1 MKPIQTLQRSASTI
15 ITDSHSRHSQTINVN
30 KVRNVQ
36 PNLEFYAM
44 TSRTLDALGI
54 DDNRNKLSHLN
65 QEQYNVFVRKDK
77 SGKPD
82 LNHGAYVSK
91 KGEDEYADFRWLNP
105 RGLKKYQTKEVAV
118 VTFSDKSELTQLNRT
133 YAETPLPD
141 FLIKILNQEECR
153 DTALYN
159 RASFLAEFIPPV
171 SKSQHGYLIGPNS
184 PYCSDTVL
192 DKYINH
198 PETLKERKEGITLCT
213 YAIHPSIQ
221 STFLGNQYNQSN
233 PERIEVNSTTSQK
246 VIDEKTKIDSL
257 TSILSL
263 KKEHL
268 PQLKKLKEATLQHL
282 NKVYHT
288 DGNDNIRMFFH
299 FPVAKKTATLHL
311 HTWVNKGDHP
321 LNEPRSFEL
330 DTIIEHLE
338 KNKSIHDL
346 VINRNGGSYFLP
358 TSDSIKD
365 IPGIPFKGVKNNK
378 LNFSF

>member
-1 MKPIQTLQRSASTI
+1 M
-15 ITDSHSRHSQTINVN
+15 
-30 KVRNVQ
+30 
-36 PNLEFYAM
+36 
-44 TSRTLDALGI
+44 
-54 DDNRNKLSHLN
+54 
-65 QEQYNVFVRKDK
+65 
-77 SGKPD
+77 
-82 LNHGAYVSK
+82 
-91 KGEDEYADFRWLNP
+91 
-105 RGLKKYQTKEVAV
+105 
-118 VTFSDKSELTQLNRT
+118 
-133 YAETPLPD
+133 
-141 FLIKILNQEECR
+141 
-153 DTALYN
+153 
-159 RASFLAEFIPPV
+159 
-171 SKSQHGYLIGPNS
+171 
-184 PYCSDTVL
+184 
-192 DKYINH
+192 
-198 PETLKERKEGITLCT
+198 
-213 YAIHPSIQ
+213 
-221 STFLGNQYNQSN
+221 
-233 PERIEVNSTTSQK
+233 
-246 VIDEKTKIDSL
+246 
-257 TSILSL
+257 

-299 FPVAKKTATLHL
+299 FPVAEKTATLHL